1 MELDLTKVMILLQRR
16 YGAVREIYRLTK
28 ELGEAFERNDEVSA
42 SMLLQ
47 MRADEMEKADVCI
60 NQIWEMGGTERRN
73 QEKLRVLMQADP
85 SEAVGESPDEK
96 KIYEI
101 RQKIREMA
109 EELRSIDQRMSQSV
123 AREKSFY
130 KTNAVRVED
139 FTAQA

>member
-60 NQIWEMGGTERRN
+60 NQIWEMGGTDHRI
-73 QEKLRVLMQADP
+73 QEKLRTLMQADP
-85 SEAVGESPDEK
+85 GEAVGENSEEK
-96 KIYEI
+96 RIYEI
-101 RQKIREMA
+101 RQRIREMA
-109 EELRSIDQRMSQSV
+109 EELRGIDQKMSQSV

-130 KTNAVRVED
+130 KAKAVQIENFSV
-139 FTAQA
+139 QA